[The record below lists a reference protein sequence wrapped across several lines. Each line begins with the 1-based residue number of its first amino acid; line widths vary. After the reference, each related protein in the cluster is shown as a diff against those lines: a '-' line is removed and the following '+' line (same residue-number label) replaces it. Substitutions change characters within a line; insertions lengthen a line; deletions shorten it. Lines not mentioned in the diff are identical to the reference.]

1 MGWKIIEIKICLII
15 YIIYNESVIINIIVL
30 KKNVAQ
36 VFWVQFVVIKNN
48 YTMIK
53 LSLMISHKSFMTNG
67 WNVPHHVLNNYCPKE
82 FIRID
87 FRDNSHFYHLWLEY

>member
-1 MGWKIIEIKICLII
+1 M
-15 YIIYNESVIINIIVL
+15 IINIIVK

-48 YTMIK
+48 YTMTK

-67 WNVPHHVLNNYCPKE
+67 
-82 FIRID
+82 
-87 FRDNSHFYHLWLEY
+87 